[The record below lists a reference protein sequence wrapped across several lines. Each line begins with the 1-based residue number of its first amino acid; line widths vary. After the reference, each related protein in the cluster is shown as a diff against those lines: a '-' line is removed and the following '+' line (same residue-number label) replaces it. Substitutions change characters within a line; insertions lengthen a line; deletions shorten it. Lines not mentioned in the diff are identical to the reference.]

1 MYKEYFGF
9 YEKPFNVTPDPRF
22 IYTNPAYQEAYAS
35 LLYGIRERKGFIVL
49 TGEVGTGKTTL
60 LRRLMGNLQEPVH
73 FVFFYNT
80 TLTFDEL
87 LSFACEDFGLEVA
100 GKGRLHQIEALN
112 DFLLE
117 RLQKDGTGVLLIDEA
132 QNLDDA
138 VLESLRLLSNLET
151 SSEKLLQIVLVGQ
164 PELEQKLAQPKLRQ
178 LKQRVAIH
186 CQLDCLKEREVGP
199 FIYHRLRLV
208 GCERHDLFTAEAIQH
223 IALYSKGVPRL
234 INIICDS
241 ALLVT
246 YSTDQQQ
253 VSVAM
258 IEEVAQDLHLKI
270 GVRAPREMVSLESI
284 SLSPSTAES
293 HFSGSTKKEAAEKVE
308 EVPVPV
314 ARSVP
319 EKPRSLWWV
328 GGGAL
333 AALLLFAGAPFSPQY
348 GERFATI
355 TGQVKS
361 WFSDVGDHFI
371 SLTHQLTGR
380 VGGSEKHKREKIS
393 AQDQSDRYLNGNVQP
408 QENPSLGQQA
418 MDLAARGQ
426 EASVSE
432 SAMENLR
439 VVAGPSVSVLGQSV
453 EGVSVPVKQPDQ
465 KMAVLATNNVRTQP
479 TQSVMVRQGATI
491 SAIILE
497 AYGTYNAL
505 ALDLIKEFNPHIV
518 TLDKIATGEQLKL
531 PSLTRETL
539 LREQSDGSYH
549 LILAS
554 FTNLGRA
561 NEFAQR
567 VRRRGYTVRVTP
579 QPVSAT
585 IILQRVEIES
595 LQNPEEVSQAWKL
608 VNLQNVFSANPV
620 PAGNV

>member
-1 MYKEYFGF
+1 MYTEYFGF

-22 IYTNPAYQEAYAS
+22 FYANPAYQEAYAS

-100 GKGRLHQIEALN
+100 AKGRLYQIEALN
-112 DFLLE
+112 AFLLE
-117 RLQKDGTGVLLIDEA
+117 LLQKDGTGVLLIDEA

-138 VLESLRLLSNLET
+138 VLENLRLLSNLET

-208 GCERHDLFTAEAIQH
+208 GCERRDLFTAEAIQR
-223 IALYSKGVPRL
+223 IAWYSKGVPRL
-234 INIICDS
+234 INIICDN

-253 VSVAM
+253 ISVAI
-258 IEEVAQDLHLKI
+258 IEEVAQDLHLKT

-284 SLSPSTAES
+284 SLSPSIAES
-293 HFSGSTKKEAAEKVE
+293 HFSVSTKKEAAEKAE
-308 EVPVPV
+308 EVPVTV
-314 ARSVP
+314 AWSVP
-319 EKPRSLWWV
+319 GRSRSLWWV

-333 AALLLFAGAPFSPQY
+333 AALLLAGATFYPQY
-348 GERFATI
+348 RERLAAI
-355 TGQVKS
+355 GGQVEN
-361 WFSDVGDHFI
+361 WFGDAGKHFI
-371 SLTHQLTGR
+371 SLTHQPTGR
-380 VGGSEKHKREKIS
+380 AGGSEEQKKEKIP
-393 AQDQSDRYLNGNVQP
+393 AQDQSDRYLNGQVQP
-408 QENPSLGQQA
+408 QENPSLRQQA
-418 MDLAARGQ
+418 VDLATQGQ
-426 EASVSE
+426 EAFVSE
-432 SAMENLR
+432 SAMENPR
-439 VVAGPSVSVLGQSV
+439 VVAGPSVPALEQSV
-453 EGVSVPVKQPDQ
+453 EGASIPVKQPDQ
-465 KMAVLATNNVRTQP
+465 KMAVLATNNVKTQS
-479 TQSVMVRQGATI
+479 TQSVVVRQGTTI

-497 AYGTYNAL
+497 AYGNYNAL

-554 FTNLGRA
+554 FANLAKA

-567 VRRRGYTVRVTP
+567 VRRQGYSVRVTP

-585 IILQRVEIES
+585 IVLQRVEIES
-595 LQNPEEVSQAWKL
+595 LKNPEEVSQAWKL
-608 VNLQNVFSANPV
+608 VSLKNVFSATAV
-620 PAGNV
+620 RAGNA

>member
-9 YEKPFNVTPDPRF
+9 REKPFNVTPDPRF
-22 IYTNPAYQEAYAS
+22 FYTNSAYQEVYAS
-35 LLYGIRERKGFIVL
+35 LLYGIRERKGFITL
-49 TGEVGTGKTTL
+49 AGEVGTGKTTL
-60 LRRLMGNLQEPVH
+60 LRRLMSNLQEPVH

-100 GKGRLHQIEALN
+100 GKGCLHKIEALN
-112 DFLLE
+112 AFLLE
-117 RLQKDGTGVLLIDEA
+117 LLQKDGTGVLLIDEA

-138 VLESLRLLSNLET
+138 VLENLRLLSNLET

-208 GCERHDLFTAEAIQH
+208 GCERHDLFTAEAIQR
-223 IALYSKGVPRL
+223 IVWYSKGVPRL
-234 INIICDS
+234 INIICDN
-241 ALLVT
+241 ALLVA

-253 VSVAM
+253 VSVAI
-258 IEEVAQDLHLKI
+258 IEEVAQDLHLKT
-270 GVRAPREMVSLESI
+270 GVGAPREMVSLESI

-293 HFSGSTKKEAAEKVE
+293 HFSIFPRQEATEKAE
-308 EVPVPV
+308 EVPVTV
-314 ARSVP
+314 AWSVP
-319 EKPRSLWWV
+319 ERSWSLVWV

-333 AALLLFAGAPFSPQY
+333 AALLFLAGATFYPQY
-348 GERFATI
+348 RERLAAI
-355 TGQVKS
+355 GGQVEN
-361 WFSDVGDHFI
+361 WFGDVGKHFI
-371 SLTHQLTGR
+371 SLTHQPTAQ
-380 VGGSEKHKREKIS
+380 VGGSEEQKKEKIP
-393 AQDQSDRYLNGNVQP
+393 AQNQSDRYLNGQVQL
-408 QENPSLGQQA
+408 QENPSLRQEA
-418 MDLAARGQ
+418 MELTMQGQ

-432 SAMENLR
+432 SA
-439 VVAGPSVSVLGQSV
+439 VAGPPVSALEQSV
-453 EGVSVPVKQPDQ
+453 ESANIPVKQPDQ
-465 KMAVLATNNVRTQP
+465 KIAGLATNNVETQP
-479 TQSVMVRQGATI
+479 TQSVVVRQGTTI
-491 SAIILE
+491 SAIILQ
-497 AYGTYNAL
+497 AYGSYNAL

-531 PSLTRETL
+531 PALTRETL

-554 FTNLGRA
+554 FAHLGRA

-567 VRRRGYTVRVTP
+567 VRRRGYTVRVTS
-579 QPVSAT
+579 QSVSAT
-585 IILQRVEIES
+585 IVLQRVEVES
-595 LQNPEEVSQAWKL
+595 LKNPEEVSQAWKL

-620 PAGNV
+620 RGGNV